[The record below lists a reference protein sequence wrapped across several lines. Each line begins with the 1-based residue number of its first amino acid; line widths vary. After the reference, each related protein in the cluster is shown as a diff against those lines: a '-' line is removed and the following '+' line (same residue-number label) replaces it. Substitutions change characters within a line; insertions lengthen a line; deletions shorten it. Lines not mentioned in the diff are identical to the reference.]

1 MGCYSTL
8 TKVCALKKVR
18 EIFCEEK
25 GINVAVYIWK
35 EKILHEK
42 RRAF

>member
-18 EIFCEEK
+18 EIFCEKK
-25 GINVAVYIWK
+25 GINVAACIWK
-35 EKILHEK
+35 EKILHE
-42 RRAF
+42 RRGAF